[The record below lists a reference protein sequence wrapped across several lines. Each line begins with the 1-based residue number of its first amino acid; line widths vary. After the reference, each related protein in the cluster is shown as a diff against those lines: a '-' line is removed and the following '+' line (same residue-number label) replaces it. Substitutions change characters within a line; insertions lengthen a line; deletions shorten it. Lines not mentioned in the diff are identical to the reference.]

1 MGAQAIP
8 AAIVV
13 LLMFTVPIQAGQ
25 GAAVAYA
32 LITNL
37 LLSAVFYTFIA
48 TPFSAI
54 MVVRTRSLAERG
66 SMGLIRAVGNYGA
79 GMIISIFTVPV
90 TSMLGGTPERLDQI
104 RRGTG
109 PGGAAV
115 VRHLLEQQ
123 SQGQVRLRL

>member
-1 MGAQAIP
+1 MAISKVIDAVTDVIAGNIIDHSKVATISTTSGMGAQAIP

-54 MVVRTRSLAERG
+54 MVVRTRSLP
-66 SMGLIRAVGNYGA
+66 S
-79 GMIISIFTVPV
+79 
-90 TSMLGGTPERLDQI
+90 
-104 RRGTG
+104 
-109 PGGAAV
+109 AAAWV
-115 VRHLLEQQ
+115 
-123 SQGQVRLRL
+123 